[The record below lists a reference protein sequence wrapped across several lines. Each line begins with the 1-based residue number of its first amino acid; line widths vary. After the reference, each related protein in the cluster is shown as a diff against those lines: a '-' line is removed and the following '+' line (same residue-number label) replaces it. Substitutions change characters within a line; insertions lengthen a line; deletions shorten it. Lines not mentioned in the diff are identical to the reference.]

1 MNPFNIKASRKMEFI
16 AKLQKFFD
24 RSNESQ
30 INEALSKIS
39 LLASHCKLETAYIF
53 ETIAGI
59 TISNKFDSLSTAV
72 EFNTKCNKFITLR
85 FPSIEQVLLYE
96 RLRNEDHELYE
107 SNHTSFL
114 DKHVDELLHCR

>member
-1 MNPFNIKASRKMEFI
+1 MEFI

-53 ETIAGI
+53 ETTAGV
-59 TISNKFDSLSTAV
+59 TINNKFNGLSTAI
-72 EFNTKCNKFITLR
+72 ELNTECNKFITLH

-96 RLRNEDHELYE
+96 KLRNEDRELYE

>member
-1 MNPFNIKASRKMEFI
+1 MEFI

-24 RSNESQ
+24 RSYEFP
-30 INEALSKIS
+30 INETLSNIS
-39 LLASHCKLETAYIF
+39 ILASSCILEIPYIF

-59 TISNKFDSLSTAV
+59 TISDKFDSLSTAV
-72 EFNTKCNKFITLR
+72 EFNTKCNEFITLR

-114 DKHVDELLHCR
+114 DKHVDELLHCM

>member
-1 MNPFNIKASRKMEFI
+1 MELI

-39 LLASHCKLETAYIF
+39 LLANNGKLETAYIF
-53 ETIAGI
+53 ETTAGI
-59 TISNKFDSLSTAV
+59 TISDKFDRLSTVV
-72 EFNTKCNKFITLR
+72 EFNTKCNEFITLR
-85 FPSIEQVLLYE
+85 FPSIEQALLYE
-96 RLRNEDHELYE
+96 KLRNEDRELYE

-114 DKHVDELLHCR
+114 DKHADELLHCM

>member
-1 MNPFNIKASRKMEFI
+1 MEFI

-39 LLASHCKLETAYIF
+39 LLANNGKLETAYIF
-53 ETIAGI
+53 ETIAGV
-59 TISNKFDSLSTAV
+59 TISNRFDGLSTAI
-72 EFNTKCNKFITLR
+72 ELNTECNGFITLC

-96 RLRNEDHELYE
+96 KLRNEDRELYE
-107 SNHTSFL
+107 SNHTAFL
-114 DKHVDELLHCR
+114 DKHADELLHCK